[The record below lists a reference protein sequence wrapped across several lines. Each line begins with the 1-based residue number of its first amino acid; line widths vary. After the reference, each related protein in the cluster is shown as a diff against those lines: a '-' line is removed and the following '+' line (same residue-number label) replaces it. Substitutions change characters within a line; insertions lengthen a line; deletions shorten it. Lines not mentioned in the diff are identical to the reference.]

1 MREAVIS
8 LERTRSCPI
17 CAGRMKLCKINVER
31 EGLVFRCAD
40 CDLWQSEGNA
50 LATPAPVLAPA

>member
-31 EGLVFRCAD
+31 EGLVFRRAD